1 MRCWMPSALVLRG
14 ALGAF
19 LSFLGLGAVL
29 GFAAGLAT
37 LFAAAD
43 TPAAIIRSVE
53 IERGNLGAT
62 TVTLSN
68 YLGAQPVAVESTTWA
83 GLSGGL
89 NPDTV
94 QWPASV
100 VVEPVG
106 S

>member
-1 MRCWMPSALVLRG
+1 MTWVVH
-14 ALGAF
+14 
-19 LSFLGLGAVL
+19 LSDVSPGS
-29 GFAAGLAT
+29 T
-37 LFAAAD
+37 L
-43 TPAAIIRSVE
+43 TVE

-100 VVEPVG
+100 VVDPVG
-106 S
+106 R